1 MKKEEV
7 VTVARTKP
15 RKDGGASQERRAH
28 FLKSF
33 RSGEEAQPGPLQED
47 RSKKDGPER

>member
-1 MKKEEV
+1 M
-7 VTVARTKP
+7 TVARTKP
-15 RKDGGASQERRAH
+15 HKDGGASRERCAH

-33 RSGEEAQPGPLQED
+33 RSGEEAQPGGARLSAPLQEN